1 MKKERKTWFKAR
13 AGGVGWLPNSWQ
25 GWLLV
30 FIWLLIV
37 TGVISWLNLVF
48 ENVWLAMALSIVW
61 CSFMLGVLS
70 VIAKL
75 KSSQPEKIS
84 ASGTTQA

>member
-1 MKKERKTWFKAR
+1 MKKERKTWFITR
-13 AGGVGWLPNSWQ
+13 SRGTGWLPNSWQ

-37 TGVISWLNLVF
+37 TGVISWLNLIF
-48 ENVWLAMALSIVW
+48 ENVWIAMALSIVW
-61 CSFMLGVLS
+61 CSFMLGILS

-75 KSSQPEKIS
+75 KSNQLQGSGAEK
-84 ASGTTQA
+84 T